1 MNPDSK
7 RFSVNRK
14 DLTVLGKNAALVGLA
29 ASLTYIGSN
38 VMDIDMGENSL
49 LAIPVISFII
59 ETCIKWLKTN
69 ETPT

>member
-38 VMDIDMGENSL
+38 VMDIGENSL